1 MRLNTI
7 AISHLEKVFNRKKK
21 ALNNINLH
29 IHNGMFG
36 ILGRNGSGKSTL
48 MNILSTLIPAT
59 KGEVTINNISIKETK
74 KIRRIIGY
82 LPQDFDFYPNMKVSE
97 VLYYLGFLSKI
108 NQTDFDKYVD
118 LILRKVNLI
127 DYKNKKVKSL
137 SGGMKKR
144 LGIAQAILHD
154 PKVIIV
160 DEPTA
165 GLDPEE
171 RVRLRNLLSDLAE
184 NKIVIISTHIVSDIE
199 STCNRI
205 AILDKGS
212 LVYKGDIPSLIQQ
225 SDDHIY
231 EINLSPSELESFRE
245 NDLFITKTQ
254 EIENKLKVRFIS
266 ETKVANAKKVKADF
280 EDAYMYFLKKQ
291 QGGLNHASIYNG
303 I

>member
-1 MRLNTI
+1 MNKIVIKGLNK
-7 AISHLEKVFNRKKK
+7 SYDRKKD
-21 ALNNINLH
+21 ALNSLDLVIP
-29 IHNGMFG
+29 NGMFG

-48 MNILSTLIPAT
+48 MNIIAT
-59 KGEVTINNISIKETK
+59 ILQPSKGTVTINGIEIKNSQ
-74 KIRRIIGY
+74 KIRQMIGY

-108 NQTDFDKYVD
+108 NQKDFDNYVD

-254 EIENKLKVRFIS
+254 EIDNKLKVRFIS

>member
-1 MRLNTI
+1 MNKIVIKGL
-7 AISHLEKVFNRKKK
+7 SKSYDGKKD
-21 ALNNINLH
+21 ALNSLDLVIP
-29 IHNGMFG
+29 NGMFG

-48 MNILSTLIPAT
+48 MNIIAT
-59 KGEVTINNISIKETK
+59 ILQPSKGTVTINGIEIKNSQ
-74 KIRRIIGY
+74 KIRQMIGY

-144 LGIAQAILHD
+144 LGIAQAILHG

-254 EIENKLKVRFIS
+254 EIENKLKVRFVS

-291 QGGLNHASIYNG
+291 
-303 I
+303 

>member
-1 MRLNTI
+1 MNEIVIKGL
-7 AISHLEKVFNRKKK
+7 SKSYDGKKD
-21 ALNNINLH
+21 ALNSLDLVIP
-29 IHNGMFG
+29 NGMFG

-48 MNILSTLIPAT
+48 MNIIAT
-59 KGEVTINNISIKETK
+59 ILQQSKGTVTINGIEIKNSQ
-74 KIRRIIGY
+74 KIRQMIGY

-108 NQTDFDKYVD
+108 NQKDFDKYVD

-199 STCNRI
+199 STCNKI

-254 EIENKLKVRFIS
+254 EIDNKLKVRFIS

>member
-1 MRLNTI
+1 MNEIVIKGL
-7 AISHLEKVFNRKKK
+7 SKSYDGKKD
-21 ALNNINLH
+21 ALNSLDLVIP
-29 IHNGMFG
+29 NGMFG

-48 MNILSTLIPAT
+48 MNIIAT
-59 KGEVTINNISIKETK
+59 ILQPSKGTVTINGIEIKNSQ
-74 KIRRIIGY
+74 KIRQMIGY

-127 DYKNKKVKSL
+127 DYKNKKIKSL

-291 QGGLNHASIYNG
+291 
-303 I
+303 

>member
-1 MRLNTI
+1 MNEIVIKGL
-7 AISHLEKVFNRKKK
+7 SKSYDGKKD
-21 ALNNINLH
+21 ALNSLDLVIP
-29 IHNGMFG
+29 NGMFG

-48 MNILSTLIPAT
+48 MNIIAT
-59 KGEVTINNISIKETK
+59 ILQPSKGTVTINGIEIKNSQ
-74 KIRRIIGY
+74 KIRQMIGY

-254 EIENKLKVRFIS
+254 EIENKLKVRFVS

>member
-1 MRLNTI
+1 MNEIVIKGL
-7 AISHLEKVFNRKKK
+7 SKSYDGKKD
-21 ALNNINLH
+21 ALNSLDLVIP
-29 IHNGMFG
+29 NGMFG

-48 MNILSTLIPAT
+48 MNIIAT
-59 KGEVTINNISIKETK
+59 ILQPSKGTVTINGIEIKNSQ
-74 KIRRIIGY
+74 KIRQMIGY

-127 DYKNKKVKSL
+127 DYKNKKIKSL

-225 SDDHIY
+225 SDDLIY

>member
-1 MRLNTI
+1 MNKIVIKGL
-7 AISHLEKVFNRKKK
+7 SKSYDGKKD
-21 ALNNINLH
+21 ALNSLDLVIP
-29 IHNGMFG
+29 NGMFG

-48 MNILSTLIPAT
+48 MNIIAT
-59 KGEVTINNISIKETK
+59 ILQPSKGTVTINGIEIKNSQ
-74 KIRRIIGY
+74 KIRQMIGY

-291 QGGLNHASIYNG
+291 
-303 I
+303 

>member
-1 MRLNTI
+1 MNKIVIKGL
-7 AISHLEKVFNRKKK
+7 SKSYDGKKD
-21 ALNNINLH
+21 ALNSLDLVIP
-29 IHNGMFG
+29 NGMFG

-48 MNILSTLIPAT
+48 MNIIAT
-59 KGEVTINNISIKETK
+59 ILQPSKGTVTINGIEIKNSQ
-74 KIRRIIGY
+74 KIRQKIGY

-171 RVRLRNLLSDLAE
+171 RVRIRNLLSDLAE

>member
-1 MRLNTI
+1 MNKIVIKGL
-7 AISHLEKVFNRKKK
+7 SKSYDGKED
-21 ALNNINLH
+21 ALNSLDLVIP
-29 IHNGMFG
+29 NGMFG

-48 MNILSTLIPAT
+48 MNIIAT
-59 KGEVTINNISIKETK
+59 ILQPSKGTVTINGIEIKNSQ
-74 KIRRIIGY
+74 KIRQMIGY

-108 NQTDFDKYVD
+108 NQKDFDNYVD

>member
-1 MRLNTI
+1 MNKIVIKGL
-7 AISHLEKVFNRKKK
+7 SKSYDGKKD
-21 ALNNINLH
+21 ALNSLDLVIP
-29 IHNGMFG
+29 NGMFG

-48 MNILSTLIPAT
+48 MNIIAT
-59 KGEVTINNISIKETK
+59 ILQPSKGTVTINGIEIKNSQ
-74 KIRRIIGY
+74 KIRQMIGY

-108 NQTDFDKYVD
+108 NQTNFDKYVD

-137 SGGMKKR
+137 SGGMKNR
-144 LGIAQAILHD
+144 LGIAQANLHD

-291 QGGLNHASIYNG
+291 
-303 I
+303 

>member
-1 MRLNTI
+1 MNKIVIKGL
-7 AISHLEKVFNRKKK
+7 SKSYDGKKD
-21 ALNNINLH
+21 ALNSLDLVIP
-29 IHNGMFG
+29 NGMFG

-48 MNILSTLIPAT
+48 MNIIAT
-59 KGEVTINNISIKETK
+59 ILQPSKGTVTINGIEIKNSQ
-74 KIRRIIGY
+74 KIRQMIGY

-171 RVRLRNLLSDLAE
+171 RVRIRNLLSDLAE

-280 EDAYMYFLKKQ
+280 EDAYMYFLKNNKEV
-291 QGGLNHASIYNG
+291 
-303 I
+303 

>member
-1 MRLNTI
+1 MNEIVIKGL
-7 AISHLEKVFNRKKK
+7 SKSYDGKKD
-21 ALNNINLH
+21 ALNSLDLVIP
-29 IHNGMFG
+29 NGMFG

-48 MNILSTLIPAT
+48 MNIIAT
-59 KGEVTINNISIKETK
+59 ILQPSKGTVTINGIEIKNSQ
-74 KIRRIIGY
+74 KIRQMIGY
-82 LPQDFDFYPNMKVSE
+82 LPQDYDFYPNMKVSE

-254 EIENKLKVRFIS
+254 EIENKLKVRFVS

-291 QGGLNHASIYNG
+291 
-303 I
+303 

>member
-1 MRLNTI
+1 MNKIVIKGL
-7 AISHLEKVFNRKKK
+7 SKSYDGKKD
-21 ALNNINLH
+21 ALNSLDLVIP
-29 IHNGMFG
+29 NGMFG

-48 MNILSTLIPAT
+48 MNIIAT
-59 KGEVTINNISIKETK
+59 ILQPSKGTVTINGIEIKNSQ
-74 KIRRIIGY
+74 KIRQMIGY

-291 QGGLNHASIYNG
+291 QGGLNYASIYNG

>member
-1 MRLNTI
+1 MNEIVIKGL
-7 AISHLEKVFNRKKK
+7 SKSYDGKKD
-21 ALNNINLH
+21 ALNSLDLVIP
-29 IHNGMFG
+29 NGMFG

-48 MNILSTLIPAT
+48 MNIIAT
-59 KGEVTINNISIKETK
+59 ILQPSKGTVTINGIEIKNSQ
-74 KIRRIIGY
+74 KIRQMIGY

-108 NQTDFDKYVD
+108 NQTDFDNYVD

-171 RVRLRNLLSDLAE
+171 RVRLRNLLSNLAE

-231 EINLSPSELESFRE
+231 EINLSPSELESFKE

>member
-1 MRLNTI
+1 MNKIVIKGL
-7 AISHLEKVFNRKKK
+7 SKSYDGKKD
-21 ALNNINLH
+21 ALNSLDLVIP
-29 IHNGMFG
+29 NGMFG

-48 MNILSTLIPAT
+48 MNIIAT
-59 KGEVTINNISIKETK
+59 ILQPSKGIVTINGIEIKNSQ
-74 KIRRIIGY
+74 KIRQMIGY

>member
-1 MRLNTI
+1 MNKIVIKGLSKSYDGKKDSLNSLDLVI
-7 AISHLEKVFNRKKK
+7 P
-21 ALNNINLH
+21 
-29 IHNGMFG
+29 NGMFG

-48 MNILSTLIPAT
+48 MNIIAT
-59 KGEVTINNISIKETK
+59 ILQPSKGTVTINGIEIKNSQ
-74 KIRRIIGY
+74 KIRQMIGY

-108 NQTDFDKYVD
+108 NQKDFDNYVD

>member
-1 MRLNTI
+1 MNKIVIKGL
-7 AISHLEKVFNRKKK
+7 SKSYDGKKD
-21 ALNNINLH
+21 ALNSLDLVIP
-29 IHNGMFG
+29 NGMFG

-48 MNILSTLIPAT
+48 MNIIAT
-59 KGEVTINNISIKETK
+59 ILQPSKGTVTINGIEIKNSQ
-74 KIRRIIGY
+74 KIRQMIGY

-171 RVRLRNLLSDLAE
+171 RVRIRNLLSDLAE

-280 EDAYMYFLKKQ
+280 EDSYMYFLKKQ

>member
-1 MRLNTI
+1 MNEIVIKGL
-7 AISHLEKVFNRKKK
+7 SKSYDGKKD
-21 ALNNINLH
+21 ALNSLDLVIP
-29 IHNGMFG
+29 NGMFG

-48 MNILSTLIPAT
+48 MNIIAT
-59 KGEVTINNISIKETK
+59 ILQPSKGTVTINGIEIKNSQ
-74 KIRRIIGY
+74 KIRQMIGY

-225 SDDHIY
+225 SNDHIY

>member
-1 MRLNTI
+1 MNEIVIKGL
-7 AISHLEKVFNRKKK
+7 SKSYDGKKD
-21 ALNNINLH
+21 ALNSLDLVIP
-29 IHNGMFG
+29 NGMFG

-48 MNILSTLIPAT
+48 MNIIAT
-59 KGEVTINNISIKETK
+59 ILQPSKGTVTINGIEIKNSQ
-74 KIRRIIGY
+74 KIRQMIGY

-108 NQTDFDKYVD
+108 NQKDFDKYVD

-212 LVYKGDIPSLIQQ
+212 LVYKGDIPSLIQE

-231 EINLSPSELESFRE
+231 EINLSPSELESFRK

>member
-1 MRLNTI
+1 MNEIVIKGL
-7 AISHLEKVFNRKKK
+7 SKSYDGKKD
-21 ALNNINLH
+21 ALNSLDLVIP
-29 IHNGMFG
+29 NGMFG

-48 MNILSTLIPAT
+48 MNIIAT
-59 KGEVTINNISIKETK
+59 ILQPSKGTVTINGIEIKNSQ
-74 KIRRIIGY
+74 KIRQMIGY

-127 DYKNKKVKSL
+127 DYKNKKIKSL

-171 RVRLRNLLSDLAE
+171 RVRIRNLLSDLAE

>member
-1 MRLNTI
+1 MNEIVIKGL
-7 AISHLEKVFNRKKK
+7 SKSYDGKKD
-21 ALNNINLH
+21 ALNSLDLVIP
-29 IHNGMFG
+29 NGMFG

-48 MNILSTLIPAT
+48 MNIIAT
-59 KGEVTINNISIKETK
+59 ILQPSKGTVTINGIEIKNSQ
-74 KIRRIIGY
+74 KIRLMIGY

>member
-1 MRLNTI
+1 MNEIVIKGL
-7 AISHLEKVFNRKKK
+7 SKSYDGKKD
-21 ALNNINLH
+21 ALNSLDLVIP
-29 IHNGMFG
+29 NGMFG

-48 MNILSTLIPAT
+48 MNIIAT
-59 KGEVTINNISIKETK
+59 ILQPSKGTVTINGIEIKNSQ
-74 KIRRIIGY
+74 KIRQMIGY

-108 NQTDFDKYVD
+108 NQTNFDKYVD

>member
-1 MRLNTI
+1 MNEIVIKGL
-7 AISHLEKVFNRKKK
+7 SKSYDGKKD
-21 ALNNINLH
+21 ALNSLDLVIP
-29 IHNGMFG
+29 NGMFG

-48 MNILSTLIPAT
+48 MNIIAT
-59 KGEVTINNISIKETK
+59 ILQPSKGTVTINGIEIKNSQ
-74 KIRRIIGY
+74 KIRQMIGY

-127 DYKNKKVKSL
+127 DYKNKKIKSL

-280 EDAYMYFLKKQ
+280 EDVYMYFLKKQ

>member
-1 MRLNTI
+1 MNEIVIKGL
-7 AISHLEKVFNRKKK
+7 SKSYDGKKD
-21 ALNNINLH
+21 ALNSLDLVIP
-29 IHNGMFG
+29 NGMFG

-48 MNILSTLIPAT
+48 MNIIAT
-59 KGEVTINNISIKETK
+59 ILQPSKGTVTINGIEIKNSQ
-74 KIRRIIGY
+74 KIRQMIGY

-108 NQTDFDKYVD
+108 NQKDFDKYVD

-171 RVRLRNLLSDLAE
+171 RVRIRNLLSDLAE

-254 EIENKLKVRFIS
+254 EIDNKLKVRFIS

>member
-1 MRLNTI
+1 MYG
-7 AISHLEKVFNRKKK
+7 KKD
-21 ALNNINLH
+21 ALNSLDLVIP
-29 IHNGMFG
+29 NGMFG

-48 MNILSTLIPAT
+48 MNIIAT
-59 KGEVTINNISIKETK
+59 ILQPSKGTVTINGIEIKNSQ
-74 KIRRIIGY
+74 KIRQMIGY

-254 EIENKLKVRFIS
+254 EIENKLKVRFVS

-291 QGGLNHASIYNG
+291 
-303 I
+303 

>member
-1 MRLNTI
+1 MNEIVIKGL
-7 AISHLEKVFNRKKK
+7 SKSYDGKKD
-21 ALNNINLH
+21 ALNSLDLVIP
-29 IHNGMFG
+29 NGMFG

-48 MNILSTLIPAT
+48 MNIIAT
-59 KGEVTINNISIKETK
+59 ILQPSKGTVTINGIEIKNSQ
-74 KIRRIIGY
+74 KIRQMIGY

-127 DYKNKKVKSL
+127 DYKNKKIKSL

-291 QGGLNHASIYNG
+291 QGGLTHASIYNG

>member
-1 MRLNTI
+1 MNKIVIKGL
-7 AISHLEKVFNRKKK
+7 SKSYDGKKD
-21 ALNNINLH
+21 ALNSLDLVIP
-29 IHNGMFG
+29 NGMFG

-48 MNILSTLIPAT
+48 MNIIAT
-59 KGEVTINNISIKETK
+59 ILQPSKGTVTINGIEIKNSQ
-74 KIRRIIGY
+74 KIRQMIGY

-171 RVRLRNLLSDLAE
+171 RVRIRNLLSDLAE

-245 NDLFITKTQ
+245 NDLFITKTH

-280 EDAYMYFLKKQ
+280 EDAYMYFLKKP

>member
-1 MRLNTI
+1 MNEIVIKGL
-7 AISHLEKVFNRKKK
+7 SKSYDGKKD
-21 ALNNINLH
+21 ALNSLDLVIP
-29 IHNGMFG
+29 NGMFG

-48 MNILSTLIPAT
+48 MNIIAT
-59 KGEVTINNISIKETK
+59 ILQPSKGTVTINGIEIKNSQ
-74 KIRRIIGY
+74 KIRQMIGY

-160 DEPTA
+160 DKPTA

>member
-1 MRLNTI
+1 MNEIVIKGL
-7 AISHLEKVFNRKKK
+7 SKSYDGKKD
-21 ALNNINLH
+21 ALNSLDLVIP
-29 IHNGMFG
+29 NGMFG

-48 MNILSTLIPAT
+48 MNIIAT
-59 KGEVTINNISIKETK
+59 ILQPSKGTVTINGIEIKNSQ
-74 KIRRIIGY
+74 KIRQMIGY

-108 NQTDFDKYVD
+108 NRTDFDKYVD

-127 DYKNKKVKSL
+127 DYKNKKIKSL

>member
-1 MRLNTI
+1 MNKIVIKGL
-7 AISHLEKVFNRKKK
+7 SKSYDGKKD
-21 ALNNINLH
+21 ALNSLDLVIP
-29 IHNGMFG
+29 NGMFG

-48 MNILSTLIPAT
+48 MNIIAT
-59 KGEVTINNISIKETK
+59 ILQPSKGTVTINGIEIKNSQ
-74 KIRRIIGY
+74 KIRQMIGY

-144 LGIAQAILHD
+144 LGMAQAILHD
-154 PKVIIV
+154 PNVIIV

-171 RVRLRNLLSDLAE
+171 RVRIRNLLSDLAE

>member
-1 MRLNTI
+1 MNKIVIKGL
-7 AISHLEKVFNRKKK
+7 SKSYDGKKD
-21 ALNNINLH
+21 ALNSLDLVIP
-29 IHNGMFG
+29 NGMFG

-48 MNILSTLIPAT
+48 MNIIAT
-59 KGEVTINNISIKETK
+59 ILQPSKGTVTINGIEIKNSQ
-74 KIRRIIGY
+74 KIRQMIGY

-108 NQTDFDKYVD
+108 NQKDFDKYVD

-280 EDAYMYFLKKQ
+280 EDAYIYFLKKQ

>member
-1 MRLNTI
+1 MNKIVIKGL
-7 AISHLEKVFNRKKK
+7 SKSYDGKKD
-21 ALNNINLH
+21 ALNSLDLVIP
-29 IHNGMFG
+29 NGMFG

-48 MNILSTLIPAT
+48 MNIIAT
-59 KGEVTINNISIKETK
+59 ILQPSKGTVTINGIEIKNSQ
-74 KIRRIIGY
+74 KIRQMIGY
-82 LPQDFDFYPNMKVSE
+82 LPQDFDFYTNMKVSE

-171 RVRLRNLLSDLAE
+171 RVRIRNLLSDLAE

>member
-1 MRLNTI
+1 MVIKGL
-7 AISHLEKVFNRKKK
+7 SKSYDGKKD
-21 ALNNINLH
+21 ALNSLDLVIP
-29 IHNGMFG
+29 NGMFG

-48 MNILSTLIPAT
+48 MNIIAT
-59 KGEVTINNISIKETK
+59 ILQPSKGTVTINGIEIKNSQ
-74 KIRRIIGY
+74 KIRQMIGY

-108 NQTDFDKYVD
+108 NQKDFDKYVD

-212 LVYKGDIPSLIQQ
+212 LVYKGDIPSLIQE

-231 EINLSPSELESFRE
+231 EINLSPSELESFRK

-254 EIENKLKVRFIS
+254 EIENKL
-266 ETKVANAKKVKADF
+266 
-280 EDAYMYFLKKQ
+280 
-291 QGGLNHASIYNG
+291 
-303 I
+303 

>member
-1 MRLNTI
+1 MNEIVIKGL
-7 AISHLEKVFNRKKK
+7 SKSYDGKKD
-21 ALNNINLH
+21 ALNSLDLVIP
-29 IHNGMFG
+29 NGMFG

-48 MNILSTLIPAT
+48 MNIIAT
-59 KGEVTINNISIKETK
+59 ILQPSKGTVTINGIEIKNSQ
-74 KIRRIIGY
+74 KIRQMIGY

-171 RVRLRNLLSDLAE
+171 RVRVRNLLSYLAE

-225 SDDHIY
+225 SNDHIY

-291 QGGLNHASIYNG
+291 
-303 I
+303 

>member
-1 MRLNTI
+1 MNEIVIKGL
-7 AISHLEKVFNRKKK
+7 SKSYDGKKD
-21 ALNNINLH
+21 ALNSLDLVIP
-29 IHNGMFG
+29 NGMFG

-48 MNILSTLIPAT
+48 MNIIAT
-59 KGEVTINNISIKETK
+59 ILQPSKGTVTINGIEIKNSQ
-74 KIRRIIGY
+74 KIRQMIGY

-254 EIENKLKVRFIS
+254 EIDNKLKVRFIS